1 MRAQVAAY
9 DEVGW
14 VEEAPGVRAKP
25 VEVAG
30 ARWALVEYA
39 PGAGRPEW
47 CHEGHRGHVVSG
59 AIRYEFDDGQPA
71 LTASA
76 GQGFL
81 LPGGQGHRGKND
93 GNEAALL
100 VVIDDPA

>member
-9 DEVGW
+9 DEIEW
-14 VEEAPGVRAKP
+14 LEEAPGVRAKP
-25 VEVAG
+25 VELEG

-47 CHEGHRGHVVSG
+47 CREGHRGHVVSG
-59 AIRYEFDDGQPA
+59 RIRYEFDDGQPP
-71 LTASA
+71 LTAHA

-81 LPGGQGHRGKND
+81 LPGGQGHRGR
-93 GNEAALL
+93 NEDAEPALL
-100 VVIDDPA
+100 VVLDDPA